1 MTVTR
6 PPTLIRVVIVLLAL
20 WTSQALAGVE
30 RIYVLKEIDDDHII
44 IVTQSGEQLLL
55 EKWSL
60 RFSPLVFE
68 GKYFTAEVS
77 PLWVTIYVEGR
88 DPLKWSVE
96 KSLGYVTPRPSSPRP
111 GTTPKAPAAPPP
123 TRGGECY
130 RTAIQ
135 GPTPFLGN
143 GGEIILLADG
153 TVWKEVSYQYLYL
166 YEYYPSVIVCP
177 DDGKM
182 MLGRHVFQ
190 IVPAR

>member
-1 MTVTR
+1 MTVAHAR
-6 PPTLIRVVIVLLAL
+6 SLIRVVIVLLTL

-30 RIYVLKEIDDDHII
+30 RIYVLKEIDDDHIV

-55 EKWSL
+55 EKWTL

-77 PLWVTIYVEGR
+77 SSWVTIYFEYR
-88 DPLKWSVE
+88 DPIKWSVE
-96 KSLGYVTPRPSSPRP
+96 KSLGYVTPRSATPRP
-111 GTTPKAPAAPPP
+111 GPTQEAPAAPPRA
-123 TRGGECY
+123 RGGECY

-143 GGEIILLADG
+143 GGEIILLLDG
-153 TVWKEVSYQYLYL
+153 TVWREVSYQYLYL
-166 YEYYPSVIVCP
+166 YEYYPNVIVCP
-177 DDGKM
+177 AEGKLI
-182 MLGRHVFQ
+182 LGRHVFQ